1 MAFAEYRVSRIVPSR
16 EKLDPAQTPK
26 IAVVHDWLDTWGGA
40 EAVLE
45 ELLGLFPDAHL
56 YTLVDFF
63 SAEERARLG
72 DRPIH
77 TSMVQRIPFAK
88 RLFRQCLPLF
98 PRAIEQFDLK
108 SFDLVISNSHAVA
121 KGVRTGPDQL
131 HICYCYT
138 PMRYA
143 WDLQD
148 QYLRQTGL
156 SHGVLGW
163 LARRLLARL
172 RRWDRESSARVDH
185 FIAISEHIARRI
197 ERCYGRNSMVI
208 YPPVAGPTPMR
219 SHVSPGA
226 HYVTVSRF
234 VPYKRIDLIVQ
245 AFQHLPDR
253 QLVVIGEGPERRRIE
268 SVAGPNVKF
277 LGRVNDGE
285 RDTWLAAARA
295 FVFAA
300 DEDFGIAPLEAQ
312 ALGVPVIALNRG
324 GSIETIL
331 GLDQPHP
338 TGVLF
343 DEQSAEAIAYAVRE
357 FEQAADRISVEVCR
371 QNAARFSAPRFRA
384 EFLEAVAMCWAEFSF
399 KRKAAQS

>member
-1 MAFAEYRVSRIVPSR
+1 MSRIVPNP
-16 EKLDPAQTPK
+16 EKLDPAKTPK
-26 IAVVHDWLDTWGGA
+26 IAIVHDWLDTWGGA
-40 EAVLE
+40 ETVLE
-45 ELLGLFPDAHL
+45 ELLGLFPEAHL

-63 SAEERARLG
+63 PAEERARLG

-77 TSMVQRIPFAK
+77 TSMVQRMPFA
-88 RLFRQCLPLF
+88 RRFFRHCLPLF
-98 PRAIEQFDLK
+98 PRAIEQFDLR

-121 KGVRTGPDQL
+121 KGVRTGPGQL

-148 QYLRQTGL
+148 QYLRQMGL
-156 SHGVLGW
+156 DHGVIGW

-197 ERCYGRNSMVI
+197 ERCYGRDSVVI
-208 YPPVAGPTPMR
+208 YPPVAGATPLR
-219 SHVSPGA
+219 SRVSSGA

-268 SVAGPNVKF
+268 AVAGPNVRF
-277 LGRVNDGE
+277 LGRVSDME
-285 RDTWLAAARA
+285 RNTWLAGARA

-312 ALGVPVIALNRG
+312 AFGVPVIALNRG
-324 GSIETIL
+324 GSVETIL

-338 TGVLF
+338 SGVLF
-343 DEQSAEAIAYAVRE
+343 DEQSAEAIAHAVRE
-357 FEQAADRISVEVCR
+357 FEQVADRISAEACR

-384 EFLEAVAMCWAEFSF
+384 EFLQAVTTRWAEFCA
-399 KRKAAQS
+399 KREAART

>member
-1 MAFAEYRVSRIVPSR
+1 VSRIVPNP
-16 EKLDPAQTPK
+16 EKLEPAQTPK

-40 EAVLE
+40 ETALE
-45 ELLGLFPDAHL
+45 ELLGLFPEAHL

-63 SAEERARLG
+63 PAEERARLG

-77 TSMVQRIPFAK
+77 TSMLQRMPFAK
-88 RLFRQCLPLF
+88 RFFRYSLPLF
-98 PRAIEQFDLK
+98 PRAIEQFDLE

-121 KGVRTGPDQL
+121 KGVRTGPGQL

-156 SHGVLGW
+156 DHGVPGW

-172 RRWDRESSARVDH
+172 RRWDREASARVDQ
-185 FIAISEHIARRI
+185 FIAISDHIAKRI
-197 ERCYGRNSMVI
+197 ERCYGRNSIVI
-208 YPPVAGPTPMR
+208 YPPVAVSTPLR
-219 SHVSPGA
+219 SRVSPGV

-234 VPYKRIDLIVQ
+234 LPYKRIDLIVQ

-253 QLVVIGEGPERRRIE
+253 QLIVIGEGPERRRIE
-268 SVAGPNVKF
+268 AVAGPNVRF
-277 LGRVNDGE
+277 LGRVNDRE

-312 ALGVPVIALNRG
+312 AFGVPVIALNRG
-324 GSIETIL
+324 GSVETIL
-331 GLDQPHP
+331 GLDQPYP
-338 TGVLF
+338 SGVLF
-343 DEQSAEAIAYAVRE
+343 EEQSAEAIARAVRE
-357 FEQAADRISVEVCR
+357 FEQVADRISAEACR
-371 QNAARFSAPRFRA
+371 LNAARFSAPRFRA
-384 EFLEAVAMCWAEFSF
+384 EFLQAVATCWAEFCA
-399 KRKAAQS
+399 REKAART